1 MNKMNKKTYVPP
13 MIEVCFV
20 ETEEGIAAG
29 SVMSIGGADN
39 TGQPD
44 IFDQPVEEQK
54 YDLEF

>member
-1 MNKMNKKTYVPP
+1 MNKKTYVPP

-29 SVMSIGGADN
+29 SVISIGGADN